1 MFFFLWLPKERLR
14 YLPFF
19 FHPHAKATLDPPTA
33 EIKWCANHI
42 LEVVLK
48 TLGFLLLLF
57 WWDFNDDIS
66 RCSYMYLVRVMQL

>member
-1 MFFFLWLPKERLR
+1 MFFFSLAPRRLR

-48 TLGFLLLLF
+48 TLGFF
-57 WWDFNDDIS
+57 VVV
-66 RCSYMYLVRVMQL
+66 LVGL